1 MIQNVSL
8 NHTSTV
14 KSSNSISFQ
23 GSRLNKVTTILETGK
38 DSFVKSAK
46 KARESLSNA
55 RKTMNRLHDKKDL
68 PIRDNSF
75 FGKIRTKMNNLHD
88 MKDNEAPLS
97 ILKRQIKSLLK
108 K

>member
-8 NHTSTV
+8 NHTNSA
-14 KSSNSISFQ
+14 KLSSRISFQ
-23 GSRLNKVTTILETGK
+23 GSRLNKAATIIEAGK

-46 KARESLSNA
+46 KAGESVSNV
-55 RKTMNRLHDKKDL
+55 RKTMNRLHDTKGL
-68 PIRDNSF
+68 PIRSDSF

-97 ILKRQIKSLLK
+97 ILKRKMKSLLK